1 MKLEV
6 EVTCPLGS
14 KCEEARDGKIYR
26 CAWFTELA
34 GTNPQ
39 TGEEMNERGCAITW
53 LPVLLVENARTARGT
68 TAAMESFRNE
78 VMGRQQASEKLATLT
93 QEEYFKLQGL

>member
-6 EVTCPLGS
+6 ELTCPLGS

-34 GTNPQ
+34 GQNPQ
-39 TGEEMNERGCAITW
+39 TGEEINERGCAMSWVPI
-53 LPVLLVENARTARGT
+53 LLVENSRQNKST
-68 TAAMESFRNE
+68 TAAVESFRNE
-78 VMGRQQASEKLATLT
+78 VVEAQDRTSKILT
-93 QEEYFKLQGL
+93 QKYLQNKLTE